1 MKTFYNWSIFNQADE
16 ECGGQNL
23 LSGIWHVILIFLLY
37 SPNQTQMRITTLSF
51 RPTLPI
57 TITNQFI
64 IARHSLPILTDPW
77 IKTPTELLP
86 KEEKSGKWVDG
97 TGLFGFI
104 SKCTNKRHRGSSH
117 KITEKPKL
125 WRCQFCLW
133 LNFLIERY
141 RPLKLWHEDKILWSS
156 ETAVHLLIPWWK
168 KKALG
173 GMGGKGGC

>member
-1 MKTFYNWSIFNQADE
+1 MWGTKPSKQNLTCDPYIPSIFSKPNPNE
-16 ECGGQNL
+16 NY
-23 LSGIWHVILIFLLY
+23 Y
-37 SPNQTQMRITTLSF
+37 SVLQTYHPNYNNKSIHHGNS
-51 RPTLPI
+51 
-57 TITNQFI
+57 
-64 IARHSLPILTDPW
+64 SLPILTDPR

-97 TGLFGFI
+97 TGLVGFI

-156 ETAVHLLIPWWK
+156 ETAVHLLLPWWK

-173 GMGGKGGC
+173 GMGVEGVGC